1 MLVQFSFSN
10 FKCFKDETV
19 LNLTTSRK
27 KNKEF
32 YSIDTRFGYRVL
44 KSLAVYGANA
54 SGKSKLFE
62 AVKFLKILVLNAKDT
77 VGESLWKKKYEKFR
91 LSTESE
97 NKNSSF
103 EVVFIIDDNQYRYEI
118 ELTNEIIITECL
130 YIKENKREV
139 EVFKRTPNKITYNER
154 FGKIA
159 KTLIN
164 GNMIKGDMP
173 FLSALNEWNDK
184 MAQRIILWFK
194 DMNVIS
200 GNELPSVPINF
211 IRDETLKNLILSFLK
226 MFDINIED
234 IAMHETSADAIPD
247 KIKELIGREHFV
259 GQPVYDGISTKHKV
273 YDEHYS
279 VSNYTNFQM
288 EEQESYGT
296 NRLIRLCLPILST
309 LQNSSVLLIDE
320 FDSGIHP
327 NILNYLISMF
337 YTMGKKSQLI
347 VNTHNSS
354 LLSRDLDYEFI
365 PVEYLESENDIDFV
379 KLLET
384 TEDITIK
391 HPKSNKYKLFIKDQ
405 IYFVTKNR
413 YGVASLVPLTD
424 FKNIRSNI
432 EQLYLEGLLDGTPNI
447 RRYEIPTFLSTEDG
461 KWGKK

>member
-62 AVKFLKILVLNAKDT
+62 AVAFLKTLLSNAKGFD
-77 VGESLWKKKYEKFR
+77 GAYLWQKRYENFR
-91 LSTESE
+91 LNTGSKDKSST
-97 NKNSSF
+97 F
-103 EVVFIIDDNQYRYEI
+103 EIVFIIDDNQYRYGI
-118 ELTNEIIITECL
+118 EITESLIVSEYL
-130 YIKENKREV
+130 YINEGKKEV
-139 EVFKRTPNKITYNER
+139 YVFKRSQNEIKYNER
-154 FGKIA
+154 FGKKA
-159 KTLIN
+159 KTLID
-164 GNMIKGDMP
+164 GDMIKKEVP
-173 FLSALNEWNDK
+173 FLSALYEWNDD
-184 MAQRIILWFK
+184 MAQRIMLWFN

-200 GNELPSVPINF
+200 SNELPPVPINF

-234 IAMHETSADAIPD
+234 IAMHETSADTIPD
-247 KIKELIGREHFV
+247 KIKELIGKEHFV
-259 GQPVYDGISTKHKV
+259 GNPVYDGISSKHKV

-279 VSNYTNFQM
+279 VAEFTNFQM

-296 NRLIRLCLPILST
+296 NRLIRLCIPILST

-354 LLSRDLDYEFI
+354 LLSRVLDSEFM
-365 PVEYLESENDIDFV
+365 PDEYLESESDIDFV

-384 TEDITIK
+384 NDDITIK

-424 FKNIRSNI
+424 FKNVRSDL
-432 EQLYLEGLLDGTPNI
+432 EKLYLSGLLDGTPNI
-447 RRYEIPTFLSTEDG
+447 RSYYSDKLINNKEV
-461 KWGKK
+461 